1 MVDNDSSVR
10 YSSIVRLQ
18 PGTTGLR
25 VYPSHLRDRQLIVE
39 SGSPVHQLRI
49 HNSQGLP
56 VYAREGGMAVGVSR
70 VQLPL
75 LPAGTYLVT
84 VWTGGLRYTQKII
97 IE

>member
-1 MVDNDSSVR
+1 
-10 YSSIVRLQ
+10 
-18 PGTTGLR
+18 
-25 VYPSHLRDRQLIVE
+25 
-39 SGSPVHQLRI
+39 
-49 HNSQGLP
+49 
-56 VYAREGGMAVGVSR
+56 MAVGVSR